1 MSKEYL
7 IIDKGNLPE
16 KAPDLETCQNGIVIP
31 LNKPREWT
39 SSDAVRKIKFKI
51 QRFYNQRGIK
61 VGHAGTLDPLAT
73 GLLLICIGRATK
85 QSEKLQAEKK
95 EYVAEITFG
104 ATTPSF
110 DLEKEIDFRFPYE
123 HITLEE
129 IKKCV
134 ASFIGEQ
141 EQIPP
146 IFSAKFVDGV
156 RAYEM
161 ARAGEEVKM
170 KSSTITIYN
179 MEVLEYTPP
188 KLTLTIEC
196 SKGTYIRSIARDLG
210 VQLNSGGYLSSLI
223 RSSSG
228 DFKLQDAL
236 TLDDIEKI
244 F

>member
-7 IIDKGNLPE
+7 IIDKGNLPD
-16 KAPDLETCQNGIVIP
+16 KAPDLEVCQNGIVIP
-31 LNKPREWT
+31 INKPREWT

-51 QRFYNQRGIK
+51 QRYYNQRGIK

-85 QSEKLQAEKK
+85 QSDKLQAEKK
-95 EYVAEITFG
+95 EYIAEITFG

-146 IFSAKFVDGV
+146 VFSAKFVDGV

-161 ARAGEEVKM
+161 ARQGEEVKM

-179 MEVLEYTPP
+179 MEILDYTSPV
-188 KLTLTIEC
+188 LTLKIEC
-196 SKGTYIRSIARDLG
+196 SKGTYIRAIARDMGLM
-210 VQLNSGGYLSSLI
+210 LNSGAHLSGLI

-228 DFKLQDAL
+228 EFKLQNAL
-236 TLDDIEKI
+236 SLDEIVNI